1 MTATKGFALAARSMR
16 RHPLRT
22 VLMMLGVTVGIASL
36 TILSSLG
43 AATRQE
49 TMARFK
55 RMVGTFDTVI
65 VRPGSGAMR
74 GMPSVEN
81 TPATLKFADAAAIA
95 TLPGI
100 TRVAL
105 VQTAFNIDVV
115 YGDRS
120 DTPGVFGVSAN
131 WTALRDDEVAA
142 GAFFSDEDVQA
153 RARVAVI
160 GADVERTLFGG
171 ADPMGQTIRIG
182 NVPFQVKGVLTS
194 RGAGPTGASLDNV
207 IMVPVTTSS
216 TRLFNRDA
224 LTMAI
229 AQLDDPLA
237 GDAAMQRI
245 TTLLRQRHH
254 LVPPALDDFTLTS
267 PRAAMDRILAV
278 GATLRRLMIGVA
290 VMAMLI
296 GGVAIMSLMLVG
308 VSERQR
314 EIGLRRSVG
323 ASRGDILTQFL
334 IEALAISCFGGGI
347 GILIGLGGTE
357 IVTRLQHL
365 PPVLVWRPFAVAVA
379 LSVTLG
385 LVFGSYPAWKA
396 ARVDPIGA
404 LRSAP

>member
-1 MTATKGFALAARSMR
+1 MTLMNGLALAARSMR
-16 RHPLRT
+16 RHRLRT
-22 VLMMLGVTVGIASL
+22 FLMTLGVTVGIASL

-81 TPATLKFADAAAIA
+81 TPATLTFADAAAVA
-95 TLPGI
+95 TIPGI

-105 VQTAFNIDVV
+105 VQTAFNVDVI
-115 YGDRS
+115 YRDRS

-131 WTALRDDEVAA
+131 WTALRDDEVAT
-142 GAFFSDEDVQA
+142 GVFFSEEDVRA

-160 GADVERTLFGG
+160 GTDVERTLFGG
-171 ADPMGQTIRIG
+171 ADPLEQTLRIG
-182 NVPFQVKGVLTS
+182 NVPFLVKGVLTS

-207 IMVPVTTSS
+207 IMIPVTTAS

-229 AQLDDPLA
+229 AQLEDPLA

-245 TTLLRQRHH
+245 TVLLRQRHH
-254 LVPPALDDFTLTS
+254 IVPPALDDFTLTS

-290 VMAMLI
+290 AMAMLI
-296 GGVAIMSLMLVG
+296 GGVVIMSLMLVG

-323 ASRGDILTQFL
+323 ASRVDILVQFL
-334 IEALAISCFGGGI
+334 IEALAISCLGGGI
-347 GILIGLGGTE
+347 GILVGLGGTE

-365 PPVLVWRPFAVAVA
+365 PPVLVWDPFALAVA
-379 LSVTLG
+379 LSVALG
-385 LVFGSYPAWKA
+385 LMFGSFPAWKA

-404 LRSAP
+404 LRS